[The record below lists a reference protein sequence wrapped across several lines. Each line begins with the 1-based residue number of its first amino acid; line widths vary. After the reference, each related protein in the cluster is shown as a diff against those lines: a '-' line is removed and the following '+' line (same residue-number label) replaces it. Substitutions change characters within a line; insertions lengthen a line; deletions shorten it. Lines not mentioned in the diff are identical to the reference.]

1 MNASSK
7 TLDRGRGWGGRS
19 GDGAKEVSLGK
30 RGRGDWRACWGAVG
44 GGEVF
49 FMTEL
54 WRVRGLEKRLSLG
67 HLIYR
72 ELELIEEEEEDWIL
86 GGRFGSLGRTQIL
99 LSCSFSCEFKS
110 TSEWREKRVVGVGG
124 ASRLGSKQTG
134 VVATSND
141 CGSTGGGE
149 RFLGWLWLSL
159 KDHVEISAWKEMSLL
174 GYLNIINYR
183 YWSIN

>member
-7 TLDRGRGWGGRS
+7 MLDRGRGWGGRS

-30 RGRGDWRACWGAVG
+30 RGRGDWRACWWAV
-44 GGEVF
+44 GEVF

-67 HLIYR
+67 HLFYR
-72 ELELIEEEEEDWIL
+72 ELELIEEEEEGPSSVCAFSLDF

-110 TSEWREKRVVGVGG
+110 TSEWRENSVPPLSTWEGG
-124 ASRLGSKQTG
+124 WSGGSKQTG
-134 VVATSND
+134 VAATCND
-141 CGSTGGGE
+141 CGSTGGE
-149 RFLGWLWLSL
+149 NASL
-159 KDHVEISAWKEMSLL
+159 VDFDCH
-174 GYLNIINYR
+174 
-183 YWSIN
+183 